1 MELGVGGA
9 TRVAPP
15 QVSPRPILQ
24 TAVWSTW
31 KPAGTRKTSVIL
43 FVDSRFINDSD
54 EFGKMFVAYIALV
67 HAFKKN

>member
-31 KPAGTRKTSVIL
+31 QTWIRQIYARVIPD
-43 FVDSRFINDSD
+43 VSSRGRPHSISHQPSELNQT
-54 EFGKMFVAYIALV
+54 
-67 HAFKKN
+67 